1 MKNTRR
7 DILWLGSLLTLG
19 LLTLGLLTFSLTG
32 AVLADEQGST
42 VTDTHEGEAIDG
54 GGKFVHLFYFKF
66 KEGVPDEEIAE
77 LMKEL
82 ASSTKKIPVVKEFMV
97 GKNVARR
104 THGYQYGEIA
114 IFEKKADL
122 EVFEHHPEHQKLVRK
137 ILPKLVHGVTM
148 DFVPMGGAALAD
160 DHSSTA
166 TDTSEEKA
174 DTQKKK
180 FIHAFCFKF
189 KKDAPE
195 EEIAGLMQELA
206 SSKEH
211 IPVLR
216 EFMVG
221 KNVARNGHGFQYGEI
236 AVFDNKED
244 LQVFQRHP
252 AHRKLVPRILP
263 HVEIGITMDF
273 EPIEY

>member
-1 MKNTRR
+1 MKKTRR
-7 DILWLGSLLTLG
+7 DILRLGSLLTIG
-19 LLTLGLLTFSLTG
+19 LTG

-42 VTDTHEGEAIDG
+42 VPETNEEKANDG
-54 GGKFVHLFYFKF
+54 NGKFIHLFYFKF
-66 KEGVPDEEIAE
+66 KQGVPDEEIAE
-77 LMKEL
+77 LMNEL
-82 ASSTKKIPVVKEFMV
+82 ASLKEKIPILKEFMV

-104 THGYQYGEIA
+104 TRGYQYGEIA
-114 IFEKKADL
+114 IFEKKEDL
-122 EVFEHHPEHQKLVRK
+122 EVFERHPDHRKLVRK

-148 DFVPMGGAALAD
+148 DFVPIGGAALAD

-166 TDTSEEKA
+166 THTSEEKA
-174 DTQKKK
+174 NTKKKK
-180 FIHAFCFKF
+180 FVHAFCFKF

-195 EEIAGLMQELA
+195 EEVAGLMQELA

-211 IPVLR
+211 IPVLQ

-236 AVFDNKED
+236 AVFDKKED

-252 AHRKLVPRILP
+252 EHRKLVPRILP
-263 HVEIGITMDF
+263 YVEVGITMDF

>member
-1 MKNTRR
+1 MKTAQRYNLR
-7 DILWLGSLLTLG
+7 LESLLSLG
-19 LLTLGLLTFSLTG
+19 LLTLALTG
-32 AVLADEQGST
+32 TLLAEEQGST
-42 VTDTHEGEAIDG
+42 ATETKAGEAKDG

-66 KEGVPDEEIAE
+66 KEGVSDKEIAG

-82 ASSTKKIPVVKEFMV
+82 TNSTKKIPVVKEFMV

-104 THGYQYGEIA
+104 THGFQYGEIA
-114 IFEKKADL
+114 IFEKKEDL
-122 EVFEHHPEHQKLVRK
+122 EIFERHPEHQKLVRK

-148 DFVPMGGAALAD
+148 DFVPIGGGSLAG

-166 TDTSEEKA
+166 TDASEEKA
-174 DTQKKK
+174 DTKKK

-195 EEIAGLMQELA
+195 EEVAGLMKELA
-206 SSKEH
+206 HSKKH
-211 IPVLR
+211 IPVLQ

-236 AVFDNKED
+236 AVFDKKED

-252 AHRKLVPRILP
+252 EHRKLVPRILP

-273 EPIEY
+273 EPIEN

>member
-1 MKNTRR
+1 MDKTRR
-7 DILWLGSLLTLG
+7 NILQLGSLAALG
-19 LLTLGLLTFSLTG
+19 LAGT
-32 AVLADEQGST
+32 ALANEQSSTATETDEENAN
-42 VTDTHEGEAIDG
+42 DKK
-54 GGKFVHLFYFKF
+54 GKFIHLFYFKF

-77 LMKEL
+77 LMKKL

-104 THGYQYGEIA
+104 THGFQYGEIA
-114 IFEKKADL
+114 VFEKKEDL
-122 EVFEHHPEHQKLVRK
+122 EVFERHPEHQKLVRK

-148 DFVPMGGAALAD
+148 DFVPIGGAALT
-160 DHSSTA
+160 DHHKSA
-166 TDTSEEKA
+166 ASEEKGG
-174 DTQKKK
+174 TKRRK

-195 EEIAGLMQELA
+195 EEVAGLMQELA
-206 SSKEH
+206 GSKEH
-211 IPVLR
+211 IPVLK

-236 AVFDNKED
+236 AVFDKKED

-252 AHRKLVPRILP
+252 EHRKLVPRILP
-263 HVEIGITMDF
+263 YVEVGITMDF
-273 EPIEY
+273 EPIEN

>member
-1 MKNTRR
+1 MKKTRR
-7 DILWLGSLLTLG
+7 HFLQFGSLLTIG
-19 LLTLGLLTFSLTG
+19 LLTSALTG

-42 VTDTHEGEAIDG
+42 VTEANEGKVNDG
-54 GGKFVHLFYFKF
+54 SGKFVHLFYFKF
-66 KEGVPDEEIAE
+66 KDGVSDEEIAE

-104 THGYQYGEIA
+104 THGFQYGEIA
-114 IFEKKADL
+114 IFEKKEDL
-122 EVFEHHPEHQKLVRK
+122 DIFERHPEHQKLVRK

-148 DFVPMGGAALAD
+148 DFVPIGGTELAD

-166 TDTSEEKA
+166 SHTSEEKA
-174 DTQKKK
+174 GTKKRK

-189 KKDAPE
+189 KEDAPE
-195 EEIAGLMQELA
+195 EEVAGLMQELA
-206 SSKEH
+206 QSKEH

-236 AVFDNKED
+236 AVFNKKED
-244 LQVFQRHP
+244 LEVFQRHP
-252 AHRKLVPRILP
+252 EHRKLVPRILP
-263 HVEIGITMDF
+263 HVEVGITMDF